1 MIKMKTVQEKKKIE
15 NYFETH
21 DPKYLSEDT
30 VFINM
35 SNSELTIGREAV
47 GKMLH
52 YIYHV
57 AFDAHAEITNTIV
70 TGDKAVLEANFVG
83 KHIGEFAGIQPTGKN
98 VKVPLCVTYDLEESG
113 LVKVARVYMLES
125 VMMQQLTN

>member
-1 MIKMKTVQEKKKIE
+1 MKTTQEKKKIE
-15 NYFETH
+15 KYFESH
-21 DPKYLSEDT
+21 DTKYLTEDA

-35 SNSELTIGREAV
+35 GTNELTIGREAI
-47 GKMLH
+47 GNMLH

-70 TGDKAVLEANFVG
+70 TEKKAVLEANFIG
-83 KHIGEFAGIQPTGKN
+83 KHIGEFAGIKATNKN
-98 VKVPLCVTYDLEESG
+98 VKVPLCVTYDLEENG
-113 LVKVARVYMLES
+113 LVKVARVYMLTS

>member
-1 MIKMKTVQEKKKIE
+1 MKTLQEKKKIE
-15 NYFETH
+15 KYFETH
-21 DPKYLSEDT
+21 DPKYLTEDT

-35 SNSELTIGREAV
+35 SSSELTIGREAV

-70 TGDKAVLEANFVG
+70 ANNKAILEANFVG
-83 KHIGEFAGIQPTGKN
+83 KHIGEFAGMPATGKN
-98 VKVPLCVTYDLEESG
+98 VKVPLCVTYDLDDDG
-113 LVKVARVYMLES
+113 LIKVARVYMLES
-125 VMMQQLTN
+125 VMMQQLAS

>member
-1 MIKMKTVQEKKKIE
+1 MKTVQEKKLIE
-15 NYFETH
+15 KYFESH
-21 DPKYLSEDT
+21 DTKYLAEDT

-35 SNSELTIGREAV
+35 NSGELTVGREAV

-52 YIYHV
+52 YIYHL

-70 TGDKAVLEANFVG
+70 TDDKAVLEANFVG
-83 KHIGEFAGIQPTGKN
+83 KHIGEFAGVPATGKN
-98 VKVPLCVTYDLEESG
+98 VKVPLCVSYDLDENG
-113 LVKVARVYMLES
+113 LIKVARIYMLES

>member
-1 MIKMKTVQEKKKIE
+1 MKTIQEKKKIE
-15 NYFETH
+15 KYFDTH

-35 SNSELTIGREAV
+35 NNSELTIGRDAV

-70 TGDKAVLEANFVG
+70 TSSKAVLEANFIG
-83 KHIGEFAGIQPTGKN
+83 KHIGEFAGIPATGKS
-98 VKVPLCVTYDLEESG
+98 VKVPLCVNYDLDQDG
-113 LVKVARVYMLES
+113 LIKVARVYLMES
-125 VMMQQLTN
+125 AMIQQLTS

>member
-1 MIKMKTVQEKKKIE
+1 MKTVQEKKKIE

-35 SNSELTIGREAV
+35 SNSELTIGRKAV

-70 TGDKAVLEANFVG
+70 TDDKAVLEANFVG
-83 KHIGEFAGIQPTGKN
+83 KHIGEFAGIKPTGKN

>member
-1 MIKMKTVQEKKKIE
+1 MKTIQEKKKIE

-70 TGDKAVLEANFVG
+70 TYDKAVLEANFVG

>member
-1 MIKMKTVQEKKKIE
+1 MKTLQEKKKIE

-21 DPKYLSEDT
+21 DPKYLTEDT

-35 SNSELTIGREAV
+35 NSSELTIGREAV
-47 GKMLH
+47 SKMLH

-70 TGDKAVLEANFVG
+70 TDNKAVLEANFVG
-83 KHIGEFAGIQPTGKN
+83 KHIGEFAGLQPTGKN
-98 VKVPLCVTYDLEESG
+98 VKVPLCVTYDLEENG

-125 VMMQQLTN
+125 VMVQQLTS

>member
-1 MIKMKTVQEKKKIE
+1 MKTIQEKKKIE

-21 DPKYLSEDT
+21 DPKYLTEDT

-35 SNSELTIGREAV
+35 NNSELTIGREAV
-47 GKMLH
+47 SKMLH
-52 YIYHV
+52 YIYHI

-70 TGDKAVLEANFVG
+70 TSSKAVLEANFVG
-83 KHIGEFAGIQPTGKN
+83 KHIGEFAGITATGKS

-113 LVKVARVYMLES
+113 LIKVARIYMLES
-125 VMMQQLTN
+125 VMMQQLANR